1 MSNYTTRP
9 PVLFGL
15 NYRQTLTDSSI
26 QQEDSICK
34 EIQFYCCIGFTFGTL
49 MYLITMVILIIIF
62 EPYNSVDSQNDNQ
75 LRIIEGYLDS
85 TSGSLSYPI

>member
-34 EIQFYCCIGFTFGTL
+34 EIQFYCCIGLTFAAL
-49 MYLITMVILIIIF
+49 MYLITMIILIIIF
-62 EPYNSVDSQNDNQ
+62 EPYNSVDNQNDTQ
-75 LRIIEGYLDS
+75 HMVIEGYLDS